1 MNTITPY
8 PDNNLNTI
16 YNLLFCDDPGLYQSS
31 FSGKE
36 EYPWN
41 VLFNTPADSVALAQ
55 LSRDTTVESRIQ
67 LLACRQL
74 AASGQP
80 VADKQLFG
88 VIIEVG
94 LEEGPDTLAAYKDG
108 TARYINHSG
117 KMIIWENPTAESNV
131 IIQQLLDDSENV
143 VAQIGPW
150 TDPRLPAPGAGDIR
164 LNFLVTDGLYFGQGP
179 FEVLQGDAMG
189 GPVIQSALALL
200 QFLTAEQH

>member
-1 MNTITPY
+1 MNTIAPY
-8 PDNNLNTI
+8 PDNSLNTI
-16 YNLLFCDDPGLYQSS
+16 YNLLFCDDPGLYKSS
-31 FSGKE
+31 FGGKE

-41 VLFNTPADSVALAQ
+41 ILFNTSADTDTLIQ

-80 VADKQLFG
+80 VNHKELLG
-88 VIIEVG
+88 VVIEVC
-94 LEEGPDTLAAYKDG
+94 LEEGLDTLAAYKDG

-117 KMIIWENPTAESNV
+117 KLIIWENATAESNA
-131 IIQQLLDDSENV
+131 IIQQLLNDSEKV

-200 QFLTAEQH
+200 QFLTASQQ